1 MAFIDA
7 CGLSPRLTACRL
19 TTVTGSHQAKER
31 FQLFADERERK
42 RHRKNIDR
50 IRERERE
57 SEISS
62 VAKGE
67 ETIIENDLREN
78 RRTFMW
84 RKEKCNEPFFEDI

>member
-42 RHRKNIDR
+42 KESIDLSKRLAKFLNNFCFSYFYGRKL
-50 IRERERE
+50 
-57 SEISS
+57 SFVC
-62 VAKGE
+62 VAA
-67 ETIIENDLREN
+67 NDL
-78 RRTFMW
+78 
-84 RKEKCNEPFFEDI
+84 